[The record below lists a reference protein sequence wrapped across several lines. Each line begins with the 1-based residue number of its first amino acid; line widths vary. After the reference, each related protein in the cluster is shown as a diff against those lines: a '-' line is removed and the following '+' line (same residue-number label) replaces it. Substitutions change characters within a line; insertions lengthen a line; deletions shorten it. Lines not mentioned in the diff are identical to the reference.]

1 MSRSESSPTGRI
13 DAESSPDEGLRCP
26 DCGTTHL
33 DESIEGVDAICK
45 DCGFAIHDVDNPAE
59 LLEADPD
66 RGGDS
71 DELDDRRERS
81 SRQEWAEVY
90 TVTNGTQQR
99 IAWAFEHL
107 EDLADA
113 LALSEECKLRAATLV
128 ASSASENLIDG
139 RPTDAVVAALAS
151 IAARGVGDPRPAA
164 IVAQEL
170 DRDADSLDRLVR
182 SLHRELDLDYLGSP
196 PEEYLPYLSEEL
208 GFASGIERQART
220 LIDAAHRAGVIN
232 GKSPTGVA
240 GAALYVAS
248 AGERS
253 QRDVAA
259 TVGISKETIRV
270 RIKEFRQEGILD
282 ESA

>member
-1 MSRSESSPTGRI
+1 MQPEPPQNTRADGESSI
-13 DAESSPDEGLRCP
+13 DRDLRCP
-26 DCGTTHL
+26 DCDGTDL
-33 DESIEGVDAICK
+33 DESIETVDAICE
-45 DCGFAIHDVDNPAE
+45 DCGFAIHDIDDPAE
-59 LLEADPD
+59 LLETDPTD
-66 RGGDS
+66 GD
-71 DELDDRRERS
+71 DLDGLDDRRGRS
-81 SRQEWAEVY
+81 SRQRWAEVY

-107 EDLADA
+107 EDLTDA

-128 ASSASENLIDG
+128 ATSATENLIDG

-151 IAARGVGDPRPAA
+151 IAARDVGDPRPAA

-182 SLHRELDLDYLGSP
+182 SLHRELDLGYLGSP

-208 GFASGIERQART
+208 GFTSDIERQART
-220 LIDAAHRAGVIN
+220 LVDAAHRAGVTN

-270 RIKEFRQEGILD
+270 RIKEFRQEGVLD

>member
-1 MSRSESSPTGRI
+1 MQSESPQNTRVDG
-13 DAESSPDEGLRCP
+13 ESSTDRGLRCP
-26 DCGTTHL
+26 DCNGTDL
-33 DESIEGVDAICK
+33 DESIETVDAICEG
-45 DCGFAIHDVDNPAE
+45 CGFAIHDIDNPAK
-59 LLEADPD
+59 LLEADPAD
-66 RGGDS
+66 GDDL
-71 DELDDRRERS
+71 DEFDDRRERS
-81 SRQEWAEVY
+81 SQQEWAEVY

-128 ASSASENLIDG
+128 ATSATENLIDG

-151 IAARGVGDPRPAA
+151 IAARDVGDPRPAA
-164 IVAQEL
+164 IVAKEL
-170 DRDADSLDRLVR
+170 DRDVDSLDRLVR
-182 SLHRELDLDYLGSP
+182 SLHRELDLDYRGSP

-208 GFASGIERQART
+208 GFAPGIERQART
-220 LIDAAHRAGVIN
+220 LVDAAHHARVTN